1 MSNLKLKDNYQIN
14 LLYQQFK
21 NQNLP
26 NQERFYYA
34 KLLIEQCI
42 SKIIAYP
49 EQESKL
55 CFDLTV
61 INTNDNLL
69 NYLNDIIYKF
79 DIETIELLVQKIRL
93 SKFNQT
99 DDNQLFRRLAM
110 LLFNIINN
118 EISLLKKNINTSIEL
133 EIQKEIDS
141 LISKMDSFINYEDQI
156 EKLEYELDDL
166 KSVYSFNNDEKTK
179 YEIEKVTSQIT
190 ELKSKDLFT
199 NQKKLD
205 DLEFRLSNKNHNLN
219 ENVNDA
225 KGEQYTNSS
234 TNSYSELITNDKP
247 SSFDYEK
254 RKYPNLDDIQ
264 STQVFEEFITLY
276 NNHNFNSLEKELKST
291 RYNYIKEKNLPS
303 YVFREETILSLL
315 FYLPENEIELIK
327 IKGIGKAIL
336 SDIGSELLF
345 CINNSLNSD
354 ENLRI
359 HKDRVVSQ
367 FKEQKKSLQSPV
379 NPKYVNSYSA
389 WTENEETI
397 LANYFAEGLTIRM
410 IADKLHRTKGAIK
423 ARLIKLGYI
432 KKSNN
437 V

>member
-1 MSNLKLKDNYQIN
+1 M
-14 LLYQQFK
+14 
-21 NQNLP
+21 P

-49 EQESKL
+49 EKESKL

-179 YEIEKVTSQIT
+179 YKIEKVTSQIT

-205 DLEFRLSNKNHNLN
+205 
-219 ENVNDA
+219 
-225 KGEQYTNSS
+225 
-234 TNSYSELITNDKP
+234 EL
-247 SSFDYEK
+247 
-254 RKYPNLDDIQ
+254 
-264 STQVFEEFITLY
+264 
-276 NNHNFNSLEKELKST
+276 
-291 RYNYIKEKNLPS
+291 
-303 YVFREETILSLL
+303 
-315 FYLPENEIELIK
+315 
-327 IKGIGKAIL
+327 
-336 SDIGSELLF
+336 ELLKTKVPISNIDNSHTKGNSDLLNVLNRGEITDNSVISLNNSIE
-345 CINNSLNSD
+345 INNPTIKNTKYLNAYA
-354 ENLRI
+354 NW
-359 HKDRVVSQ
+359 DRKQ
-367 FKEQKKSLQSPV
+367 
-379 NPKYVNSYSA
+379 
-389 WTENEETI
+389 EEI
-397 LANYFAEGLTIRM
+397 LINYFNQKMSINSISMKMQRS
-410 IADKLHRTKGAIK
+410 KGAIRK
-423 ARLIKLGYI
+423 KLRRLGFDPDYYSENSGLDL
-432 KKSNN
+432 
-437 V
+437 

>member
-49 EQESKL
+49 EKESKL

-179 YEIEKVTSQIT
+179 YKIEKVTSQIT

-205 DLEFRLSNKNHNLN
+205 
-219 ENVNDA
+219 
-225 KGEQYTNSS
+225 
-234 TNSYSELITNDKP
+234 EL
-247 SSFDYEK
+247 
-254 RKYPNLDDIQ
+254 
-264 STQVFEEFITLY
+264 
-276 NNHNFNSLEKELKST
+276 
-291 RYNYIKEKNLPS
+291 
-303 YVFREETILSLL
+303 
-315 FYLPENEIELIK
+315 
-327 IKGIGKAIL
+327 
-336 SDIGSELLF
+336 ELLKTKVPISNIDNSHTKGNSDLLNVLNRGEITDNSVISLNNSIE
-345 CINNSLNSD
+345 INNPTIKNTKYLNAYA
-354 ENLRI
+354 NW
-359 HKDRVVSQ
+359 DRKQ
-367 FKEQKKSLQSPV
+367 
-379 NPKYVNSYSA
+379 
-389 WTENEETI
+389 EEI
-397 LANYFAEGLTIRM
+397 LINYFNQKMSINSISMKMQRS
-410 IADKLHRTKGAIK
+410 KGAIRK
-423 ARLIKLGYI
+423 KLRRLGFDPDYYSENSGLDL
-432 KKSNN
+432 
-437 V
+437 